1 MKFQQIRSATS
12 IVTFANR
19 RFLID
24 PMLSA
29 QGTYPAVP
37 DTTSTGRGNPDCDL
51 PCPIQDLF
59 NVDAVIVTHLH
70 FDHFD
75 KAAAEL
81 LPKKLPLFSQSVQEA
96 KILSGL
102 GFTDVRVLAD
112 SGTDFNGIRL
122 FRTDCDH
129 GSSNLVTMDGY
140 RDCGFSEKS
149 FRRRFLKATLK
160 NAFLSRRRHH
170 LLPIRCRRNRKI
182 HARSRRG

>member
-59 NVDAVIVTHLH
+59 NVDAVWTGAL
-70 FDHFD
+70 
-75 KAAAEL
+75 
-81 LPKKLPLFSQSVQEA
+81 KLRTTSMT
-96 KILSGL
+96 KI
-102 GFTDVRVLAD
+102 T
-112 SGTDFNGIRL
+112 
-122 FRTDCDH
+122 
-129 GSSNLVTMDGY
+129 
-140 RDCGFSEKS
+140 
-149 FRRRFLKATLK
+149 
-160 NAFLSRRRHH
+160 
-170 LLPIRCRRNRKI
+170 
-182 HARSRRG
+182 

>member
-75 KAAAEL
+75 KAAGEL
-81 LPKKLPLFSQSVQEA
+81 LPK
-96 KILSGL
+96 
-102 GFTDVRVLAD
+102 
-112 SGTDFNGIRL
+112 N
-122 FRTDCDH
+122 FRCF
-129 GSSNLVTMDGY
+129 L
-140 RDCGFSEKS
+140 RA
-149 FRRRFLKATLK
+149 FRRQRFSVVWALRTY
-160 NAFLSRRRHH
+160 AFLQIPVRISTAFVFFV
-170 LLPIRCRRNRKI
+170 PIVI
-182 HARSRRG
+182 MAQAIL

>member
-75 KAAAEL
+75 KAA
-81 LPKKLPLFSQSVQEA
+81 
-96 KILSGL
+96 
-102 GFTDVRVLAD
+102 VRA
-112 SGTDFNGIRL
+112 
-122 FRTDCDH
+122 
-129 GSSNLVTMDGY
+129 
-140 RDCGFSEKS
+140 
-149 FRRRFLKATLK
+149 FRRQRFSVVWALPTY
-160 NAFLSRRRHH
+160 AFLQIPVRISTAFVFFV
-170 LLPIRCRRNRKI
+170 PIAI
-182 HARSRRG
+182 MAQAIL

>member
-96 KILSGL
+96 KILTGL
-102 GFTDVRVLAD
+102 GFTDV
-112 SGTDFNGIRL
+112 
-122 FRTDCDH
+122 
-129 GSSNLVTMDGY
+129 
-140 RDCGFSEKS
+140 
-149 FRRRFLKATLK
+149 
-160 NAFLSRRRHH
+160 
-170 LLPIRCRRNRKI
+170 
-182 HARSRRG
+182 

>member
-81 LPKKLPLFSQSVQEA
+81 LPKTSV
-96 KILSGL
+96 
-102 GFTDVRVLAD
+102 V
-112 SGTDFNGIRL
+112 
-122 FRTDCDH
+122 
-129 GSSNLVTMDGY
+129 
-140 RDCGFSEKS
+140 FSERSGGKDSQWFGLYGRTRSCRFRYGFQRHSS
-149 FRRRFLKATLK
+149 FSYRL
-160 NAFLSRRRHH
+160 
-170 LLPIRCRRNRKI
+170 
-182 HARSRRG
+182 